1 MSALTLQTRA
11 LFDEAPY
18 QHCFT
23 ARVLAVSEQGVAL
36 DQTLFYP
43 TGGGQ
48 PGVTAGAINRVE
60 HRVGREAG
68 EGRGGVR
75 CLGGWRRC

>member
-48 PGVTAGAINRVE
+48 PGVQGPGGIKARLSAAIQE
-60 HRVGREAG
+60 TE
-68 EGRGGVR
+68 
-75 CLGGWRRC
+75 